1 MPVERFVEKT
11 KEEFSEVKDKAA
23 KLIDDVTPGSD
34 EDKNDDVEKGGSTE
48 RKDVRPT
55 GR

>member
-11 KEEFSEVKDKAA
+11 KEEFAEVKNKAEE
-23 KLIDDVTPGSD
+23 LIDDVTPGSD
-34 EDKNDDVEKGGSTE
+34 DEKNDDVEKGGSTE
-48 RKDVRPT
+48 RKDARPT